1 MANSL
6 NPNNNT
12 NSYIGTQSKIKNIPS
27 IHEIDMVNVYEFENG
42 MDVELTKLGGEL
54 TTENIRKAQSKVL
67 KKLKKDPAFYTNE
80 IAKETIK
87 RFGEYGS
94 GKKKKTRY
102 QTKKDAEGVKADRSK
117 EVNKEPGGYVDLAV
131 LNEAIETEKDIK
143 DTLTKQVSQPI
154 KTWDQIVA
162 DMATDGKV
170 KLTKENMAVIS
181 EEVAKMVKEAKAYSI
196 TTASGRKTTQS
207 FKDQSDANRFKN
219 NNTNITKV
227 EEL

>member
-87 RFGEYGS
+87 KFGEYGS
-94 GKKKKTRY
+94 GKKKKSRY
-102 QTKKDAEGVKADRSK
+102 QTKKDAEAVKADRSK
-117 EVNKEPGGYVDLAV
+117 DVNKRPGGYVDLAV
-131 LNEAIETEKDIK
+131 LNEAIETEDDIK
-143 DTLTKQVSQPI
+143 KSLKRQVSQPV

-170 KLTKENMAVIS
+170 KLTKENMVIIS
-181 EEVAKMVKEAKAYSI
+181 EEVAKMVKEAKKGTIAVGDLNKAKQLAKQNPDI
-196 TTASGRKTTQS
+196 TVKYDDPRNPN
-207 FKDQSDANRFKN
+207 D
-219 NNTNITKV
+219 
-227 EEL
+227 

>member
-54 TTENIRKAQSKVL
+54 TSENIRKSQSKVL
-67 KKLKKDPAFYTNE
+67 KNLKKDPAFYTNK
-80 IAKETIK
+80 IAKETIE

-94 GKKKKTRY
+94 GKKKKSRY

-143 DTLTKQVSQPI
+143 TTMKKQVSQPI

-170 KLTKENMAVIS
+170 KLTKENMAIIS
-181 EEVAKMVKEAKAYSI
+181 EEVAKMVKEAKAYAV
-196 TTASGRKTTQS
+196 TTSSGRTTTRS
-207 FKDQSDANRFKN
+207 FKDQADANRFKN
-219 NNTNITKV
+219 DNTNITGV